1 MSVKKCL
8 ATNVRHIRKSK
19 QLSQMELAEQAG
31 LSLNQISEMER
42 ALKWPRS
49 ETIEAIA
56 RALKVNPMEFFVD
69 DGLVLAR
76 VKKALNEYK
85 G

>member
-1 MSVKKCL
+1 M
-8 ATNVRHIRKSK
+8 
-19 QLSQMELAEQAG
+19 SQMELAEQAG

-56 RALKVNPMEFFVD
+56 QALEVNPMEFFVD
-69 DGLVLAR
+69 DDLVLGR
-76 VKKALNEYK
+76 VKKALSEYK
-85 G
+85 K